1 MSIQNE
7 QIKALLEEPDM
18 IAALSNVTAA
28 VKMNYSEC
36 NWVGFYR
43 IGDNE
48 LVLGPFQGLPACTH
62 IAFTDGVCGKTYRTK
77 QTQRVGDVR
86 NAHIGNVLPI
96 EHAAWHNIGDATT
109 SVIADNLNCLQIM
122 HAHAVFGLL
131 CPRWTTNNTRNAQ
144 NNDKLKFKLNHFLS
158 IFE

>member
-1 MSIQNE
+1 MSIQNQ

-86 NAHIGNVLPI
+86 QFPGHIACDRASRSELCVPVIIDQKVVLI
-96 EHAAWHNIGDATT
+96 LDLDAPVPDYF
-109 SVIADNLNCLQIM
+109 S
-122 HAHAVFGLL
+122 
-131 CPRWTTNNTRNAQ
+131 
-144 NNDKLKFKLNHFLS
+144 LS
-158 IFE
+158 IAQELAETAALLAEAWEKRGWRF

>member
-86 NAHIGNVLPI
+86 QFPGHIACDQASRSELCVPVIIDQKVVLILDLDAPVPDYFSLSMAQ
-96 EHAAWHNIGDATT
+96 ELTETAVLLAEAWEKHGWR
-109 SVIADNLNCLQIM
+109 
-122 HAHAVFGLL
+122 F
-131 CPRWTTNNTRNAQ
+131 
-144 NNDKLKFKLNHFLS
+144 
-158 IFE
+158 

>member
-1 MSIQNE
+1 MDIQNE

-86 NAHIGNVLPI
+86 QFPGHIACDRASRSELCVPVIIDQKVVLILDLDAPVPDYFSLSMAQ
-96 EHAAWHNIGDATT
+96 ELAETAA
-109 SVIADNLNCLQIM
+109 
-122 HAHAVFGLL
+122 LL
-131 CPRWTTNNTRNAQ
+131 AEAWEKHVWR
-144 NNDKLKFKLNHFLS
+144 F
-158 IFE
+158 

>member
-1 MSIQNE
+1 MGIQNE
-7 QIKALLEEPDM
+7 QIKALFEEPDM

-86 NAHIGNVLPI
+86 QFPGHIACDRASRSELCVPVIIDQKVVLILDLDAPVPDYFSLSMAQ
-96 EHAAWHNIGDATT
+96 ELTETAA
-109 SVIADNLNCLQIM
+109 
-122 HAHAVFGLL
+122 LL
-131 CPRWTTNNTRNAQ
+131 AEAWRKHGWR
-144 NNDKLKFKLNHFLS
+144 F
-158 IFE
+158 

>member
-86 NAHIGNVLPI
+86 QFPGHIACDRASRSELCVPVIIDQKVVLILDLDAPVPDYFSLSMAQ
-96 EHAAWHNIGDATT
+96 ELAETAA
-109 SVIADNLNCLQIM
+109 
-122 HAHAVFGLL
+122 LL
-131 CPRWTTNNTRNAQ
+131 AEAWEKRGWR
-144 NNDKLKFKLNHFLS
+144 F
-158 IFE
+158 

>member
-1 MSIQNE
+1 MNIQNE

-86 NAHIGNVLPI
+86 QFPGHIACDRASRSELCVPVIIDQKVVLILDLDAPVPDYFSLSMAQ
-96 EHAAWHNIGDATT
+96 ELAETAA
-109 SVIADNLNCLQIM
+109 
-122 HAHAVFGLL
+122 LL
-131 CPRWTTNNTRNAQ
+131 AEAWEKHGWR
-144 NNDKLKFKLNHFLS
+144 F
-158 IFE
+158 

>member
-18 IAALSNVTAA
+18 IAALSNVTAT

-36 NWVGFYR
+36 NWGGFYR

-86 NAHIGNVLPI
+86 QFPGHIACDRASRSELCVPVIIDQKVVLILDLDAPVPDYFSLSMAQ
-96 EHAAWHNIGDATT
+96 ELAETAA
-109 SVIADNLNCLQIM
+109 
-122 HAHAVFGLL
+122 LL
-131 CPRWTTNNTRNAQ
+131 AEAWEKHDWR
-144 NNDKLKFKLNHFLS
+144 F
-158 IFE
+158 